1 MVPKNLEKT
10 ASKSVQEG
18 GRSRYEA
25 VLAKPEHLT
34 MQATLIRNWRRLL
47 HHGAGHHH
55 GRSLR
60 GHRGDLPQP
69 RAL

>member
-18 GRSRYEA
+18 GGSRYEA
-25 VLAKPEHLT
+25 VRANAEHLT
-34 MQATLIRNWRRLL
+34 MQATLIRNWRRLR
-47 HHGAGHHH
+47 HHGAGRHR

-60 GHRGDLPQP
+60 GHRGGLPQP